1 MNHSGRARRVA
12 ALGFLIAAVT
22 AAPSQAVV
30 NVVADGPGNTYELL
44 EGKGMGLE
52 LPDCGHNVR
61 HIREIF
67 DSTLDKNV
75 FAFDIHAKIDD
86 DRCNG
91 STDRQRLEIKTN
103 SGSEMQHTSGQ
114 TAYYRWKFKIPTGFI
129 PSGGFT
135 HIHQIKAHAG
145 GDEGSPLITITPR
158 AGSPEQMQLIYTA
171 GSGGSGSGTKTQA
184 PLAPFKNTWVEAFET
199 YKSSDS
205 GTYSIVIK
213 RLSDGLTL
221 LSWSSTNIDMWRSGN
236 DFNRGKW
243 GIYRRLDPVLR
254 DETVLFADWCVSESS
269 ANDCPSDVGNTNPTP
284 TPTATA
290 TPTTPTATPTGT
302 ATPTATAT
310 ATPIGGGTWE
320 AQSLSPVASGATTAM
335 QNDTGATGG
344 TWLALLADG
353 SGDFVQLTT
362 PSVSAGTYSFS
373 LRYKAHPSRG
383 IVQANVNGVNVGAP
397 LDQYAAT
404 AAFVNHTFGTVT
416 LAAGSQVLRFTCVGK
431 NPASSGFTISLDT
444 ITLTRL
450 ADATPTATATPTSTP
465 TATPTST
472 PTMTATPTATSPSPT
487 PTATPCTGCFAGY
500 YRLTARHSSKVVAV
514 QGASTSEGAA
524 VVQAT
529 YGGAPTNDEWEIV
542 GIGSGYY
549 RVMNRNSAKAL
560 AVQGASTSSSVPLV
574 QNTYGGA
581 ATNDEWQVNDLG
593 TGYYSFINRNSG
605 KAMDVKAG
613 STNDG
618 AVLQQS
624 TWSGVNQ
631 QQYQIVSVP

>member
-12 ALGFLIAAVT
+12 ALGFLIAAVA
-22 AAPSQAVV
+22 AAPSQAAV
-30 NVVADGPGNTYELL
+30 NVNADGPGNTYELL

-52 LPDCGHNVR
+52 LPDCGHPVR
-61 HIREIF
+61 HIREIS
-67 DSTLDKNV
+67 DSTLGKNV
-75 FAFDIHAKIDD
+75 FAFDIHADIDD

-103 SGSEMQHTSGQ
+103 SGSEMQATNGQ
-114 TAYYRWKFKIPTGFI
+114 TAHYRWKFKLPTGFI

-135 HIHQIKAHAG
+135 HIFQIKAHAG

-158 AGSPEQMQLIYTA
+158 AGSPEQLQIIYTA
-171 GSGGSGSGTKTQA
+171 GSGGSGSGTKTQV
-184 PLAPFKNTWVEAFET
+184 PLAPFKNTWVEVLVS
-199 YKSSDS
+199 YKSADA
-205 GTYSIVIK
+205 GTFSIVIK

-221 LSWSSTNIDMWRSGN
+221 LSWSSGSIDMWRSGN

-243 GIYRRLDPVLR
+243 GIYRRLDSVLR
-254 DETVLFADWCVSESS
+254 DETVLFADWCISESS

-290 TPTTPTATPTGT
+290 TPTNPT

-335 QNDTGATGG
+335 QNDTAATGG
-344 TWLALLADG
+344 TWLALQCDG
-353 SGDFVQLTT
+353 AGDFIQLTT
-362 PSVSAGTYSFS
+362 PSLSAGAYSFS
-373 LRYKAHPSRG
+373 LRYKAHPARG
-383 IVQANVNGVNVGAP
+383 ILQASVDGVNVGST

-404 AAFVNHTFGTVT
+404 AAFASRTFGTVT
-416 LAAGSQVLRFTCVGK
+416 FGAGTHTLRFTCVGK
-431 NPASSGFTISLDT
+431 NPASTAFTLSLDT
-444 ITLTRL
+444 ITLTSV
-450 ADATPTATATPTSTP
+450 AEATPTATPTSTP

-549 RVMNRNSAKAL
+549 RVMNRNSGKAL

-581 ATNDEWQVNDLG
+581 ATNDEWLVNNLG
-593 TGYYSFINRNSG
+593 TGYYSFINRNSS

-613 STNDG
+613 STADG
-618 AVLQQS
+618 AVIQQS